1 MSIAFWIAISILAI
15 TYLLIIATFIKLL
28 VELEDE

>member
-15 TYLLIIATFIKLL
+15 IGVLIIAAFIKLL